1 LGDLVFNFG
10 LITALFLSKVV
21 EVLLKKIILWQRF
34 LYHANLYLDST
45 MKRYYQNEED
55 IGLFQ
60 RMHQDDPQAF
70 EEIYNR
76 YFLKLSN
83 TAFKRLQDREM
94 TEEIVQELFV
104 NLWLKRHRLPELKNP
119 ESYLQTL
126 LRNSVID
133 WFRAQA
139 RQDGF
144 AAELL
149 AQPERQIVNATEQHI
164 FYADLQQ
171 AYESTV
177 GQLPEKCRQVYALHQ
192 QGRSVTDIA
201 DQLQIA
207 PKTVES
213 HLLKANTTLRSLLKD
228 YSAVAV
234 ALMIS
239 F

>member
-1 LGDLVFNFG
+1 
-10 LITALFLSKVV
+10 
-21 EVLLKKIILWQRF
+21 
-34 LYHANLYLDST
+34 
-45 MKRYYQNEED
+45 MKRYYQAEED
-55 IGLFQ
+55 VGLFQ
-60 RMHQDDPQAF
+60 RMQQDDSRAF
-70 EEIYNR
+70 EEIYSR

-83 TAFKRLQDREM
+83 TAFKRLQDRET

-139 RQDGF
+139 RQEGF
-144 AAELL
+144 AADWR
-149 AQPERQIVNATEQHI
+149 AQPDRQMVNATEQHVL
-164 FYADLQQ
+164 FTDLQQ

-177 GQLPEKCRQVYALHQ
+177 GQLPDKCRQVYALHQ
-192 QGRSVTDIA
+192 QGCSVADIA

-213 HLLKANTTLRSLLKD
+213 HLLKAHHTLRHLLKD
-228 YSAVAV
+228 YSAATI
-234 ALMIS
+234 ALLNLLLV
-239 F
+239 

>member
-1 LGDLVFNFG
+1 MP
-10 LITALFLSKVV
+10 T
-21 EVLLKKIILWQRF
+21 
-34 LYHANLYLDST
+34 YANDST
-45 MKRYYQNEED
+45 MKRYYQTLD
-55 IGLFQ
+55 DSGLFQ
-60 RMHQDDPQAF
+60 RMQHDDPQAF
-70 EEIYNR
+70 EEIYTR

-126 LRNSVID
+126 LRNAVID

-144 AAELL
+144 AAEML
-149 AQPERQIVNATEQHI
+149 AQPDRQIINATEQHI
-164 FYADLQQ
+164 LYTDLQQ

-192 QGRSVTDIA
+192 KGQSVAEIA

-213 HLLKANTTLRSLLKD
+213 HLLKAQQTLRYLLKE

-234 ALMIS
+234 ALLVS

>member
-1 LGDLVFNFG
+1 
-10 LITALFLSKVV
+10 
-21 EVLLKKIILWQRF
+21 
-34 LYHANLYLDST
+34 
-45 MKRYYQNEED
+45 MKRYDGNEED

-60 RMHQDDPQAF
+60 RMKQDDAQAF
-70 EEIYNR
+70 EAIYNR

-83 TAFKRLQDREM
+83 TAFKRLQDRET
-94 TEEIVQELFV
+94 TEEVVQELFV
-104 NLWLKRHRLPELKNP
+104 NLWLKRHRMPDLKIP
-119 ESYLQTL
+119 ESYLLTL
-126 LRNSVID
+126 LRHAVID

-139 RQDGF
+139 RQNGF
-144 AAELL
+144 AAEIL
-149 AQPERQIVNATEQHI
+149 AQPDRQMVNATEQHI

-177 GQLPEKCRQVYALHQ
+177 GRLPEKCRQVYALHQ
-192 QGRSVTDIA
+192 QGRSVADIA
-201 DQLQIA
+201 DELQIA

-213 HLLKANTTLRSLLKD
+213 HLLKAQHTLRYLLKD

>member
-1 LGDLVFNFG
+1 MPISIKNVM
-10 LITALFLSKVV
+10 
-21 EVLLKKIILWQRF
+21 
-34 LYHANLYLDST
+34 
-45 MKRYYQNEED
+45 MKRHYQHEED

-60 RMHQDDPQAF
+60 RMQQDDPLAF

-104 NLWLKRHRLPELKNP
+104 NLWLKRHRLPELKHP

-149 AQPERQIVNATEQHI
+149 AQPDRQTVNATEQHI
-164 FYADLQQ
+164 LYADLQR
-171 AYESTV
+171 AYESTI

-213 HLLKANTTLRSLLKD
+213 HLLKAHQTLRHVLKD

-234 ALMIS
+234 AL
-239 F
+239 FNLVF

>member
-1 LGDLVFNFG
+1 MKPYYQTENDAG
-10 LITALFLSKVV
+10 LFLCM
-21 EVLLKKIILWQRF
+21 Q
-34 LYHANLYLDST
+34 
-45 MKRYYQNEED
+45 
-55 IGLFQ
+55 
-60 RMHQDDPQAF
+60 QDDPQAF
-70 EEIYNR
+70 EEIYAR

-94 TEEIVQELFV
+94 TEEIVQDLFV

-126 LRNSVID
+126 LRNAVID

-144 AAELL
+144 AAEWL
-149 AQPERQIVNATEQHI
+149 AQPDRQVVNATEQQI
-164 FYADLQQ
+164 LYADLRQ

-177 GQLPEKCRQVYALHQ
+177 DQLPEKCRQVYALHQ
-192 QGRSVTDIA
+192 QGQSVADIA

-213 HLLKANTTLRSLLKD
+213 HLLKAHTTLRHVLKD
-228 YSAVAV
+228 FSAVSV
-234 ALMIS
+234 ALLNLLLG
-239 F
+239 